1 MNEPF
6 EITYHGAR
14 CVVVWATQVYQRL
27 DQAREH
33 TLTQLITTNPIV
45 VFDFAQTRVI
55 GTRWLRLVQR
65 LSINADDMGKEI
77 AVVGLVE
84 ALLTKADIVAIK
96 PDLHIYDSLEQVPGP

>member
-1 MNEPF
+1 
-6 EITYHGAR
+6 
-14 CVVVWATQVYQRL
+14 VVWASQIYQRL

-33 TLTQLITTNPIV
+33 TLTQLITNNPIV
-45 VFDFAQTRVI
+45 VFDFAQSRVI

-65 LSINADDMGKEI
+65 LSIYADGMAKEI

-84 ALLTKADIVAIK
+84 ALLAKADIVAIR